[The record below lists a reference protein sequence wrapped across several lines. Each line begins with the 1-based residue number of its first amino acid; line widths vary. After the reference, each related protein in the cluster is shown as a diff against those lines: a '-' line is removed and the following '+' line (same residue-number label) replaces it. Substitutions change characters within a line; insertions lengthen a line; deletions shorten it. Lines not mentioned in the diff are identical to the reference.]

1 MSYIDLHIHSVYSDG
16 SNTLQ
21 EIKEQVIEKRLKTI
35 SISDHDTFE
44 AYEHIARYEFP
55 CTIIK
60 GIEIS
65 AFDAVEQKN
74 VHILGYGFQAETPHV
89 EVLCNPIL
97 ERRKAISLWQIKQLQ
112 QAGYQIEEAYI
123 LHLAKPSTS
132 IYKQHIMQAMIDK
145 GYSDRIYSQ
154 LYRTL
159 FKHGGI
165 CVHPMEFVHVEK
177 AIEAIH
183 KDGGY
188 AVLAHPYASKVV
200 AQIPS
205 YINYG
210 LDGIET
216 YHSSHKQVHIDH
228 LHAIARNYDLIETGG
243 SDAHG
248 KYGDEP
254 EIGIVIEGM
263 KDEDITICEKNI
275 LFTQNN

>member
-1 MSYIDLHIHSVYSDG
+1 MSHIDLHIHSVYSDG
-16 SNTLQ
+16 SHTLQ
-21 EIKEQVIEKRLKTI
+21 EIKEHVIEKRLKTI

-44 AYEHIARYEFP
+44 AYEHIAQYEFP

-65 AFDAVEQKN
+65 AFDVVEQKN
-74 VHILGYGFQAETPHV
+74 VHILGYGFPSKTPHIDK
-89 EVLCNPIL
+89 LCKPML
-97 ERRKAISLWQIKQLQ
+97 ERRKAISLWQIQQLQ
-112 QAGYQIEEAYI
+112 DAGYQVNEEEI
-123 LHLAKPSTS
+123 LEIAKPSTS
-132 IYKQHIMQAMIDK
+132 LYKQHIMKVMMDK
-145 GYSDRIYSQ
+145 GYSERIYSQ
-154 LYRTL
+154 LYQTL

-165 CVHPMEFVHVEK
+165 CVHPMEFVRVEE

-183 KDGGY
+183 KDGGF
-188 AVLAHPYASKVV
+188 AILAHPYESKVV

-216 YHSSHKQVHIDH
+216 YHNSHKQVHIDH
-228 LHAIARNYDLIETGG
+228 LHAIARNYHLLETGG

-248 KYGDEP
+248 IYGDEP

-275 LFTQNN
+275 LFMQNN